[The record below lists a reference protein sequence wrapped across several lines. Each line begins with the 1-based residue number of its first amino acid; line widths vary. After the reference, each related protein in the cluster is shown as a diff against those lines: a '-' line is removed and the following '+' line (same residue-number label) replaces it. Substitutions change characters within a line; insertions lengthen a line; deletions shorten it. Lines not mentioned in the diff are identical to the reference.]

1 MKLTKSKLKEIIR
14 EEIQKLNEAKYPF
27 EDVKVGTKIHYD
39 YGIVYVVTKLYPG
52 GLQMS
57 MKSRDKTT
65 GAASMFQQKAELEQD
80 NYESQVRVG
89 LIKKV
94 K

>member
-14 EEIQKLNEAKYPF
+14 EEILKEAKWPF
-27 EDVKVGTKIHYD
+27 DTVKVGTKIHYD

-52 GLQMS
+52 GFIMS

-65 GAASMFQQKAELEQD
+65 GAASMFQQKAELEKS
-80 NYESQVRVG
+80 NYESQVKMG
-89 LIKKV
+89 FIKKV
-94 K
+94 S